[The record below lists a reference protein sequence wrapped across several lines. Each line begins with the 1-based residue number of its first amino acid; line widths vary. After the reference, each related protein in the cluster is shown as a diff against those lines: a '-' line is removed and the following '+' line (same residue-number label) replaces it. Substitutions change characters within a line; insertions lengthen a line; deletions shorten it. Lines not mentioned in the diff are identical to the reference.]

1 MRVLQLCIKPPYPPN
16 EGGSLAMYAI
26 TRSLLGAGH
35 PVKIIAISSFKNPV
49 EWNKIPQDFIDQTGF
64 ESVHLDLKI
73 KPQGILKS
81 LFSRE
86 SYHVKRFISKEL
98 QCKIEEVL
106 KKESY
111 DIIHLESL
119 FFTPYIPAIRK
130 LTNAPV
136 VLRSHNIEHRIWE
149 RSAMMT
155 KNPAKRFILR
165 HLASTLKNYE
175 LLHLNDYQGILAITP
190 ADAEFFRSQECKV
203 PIIDLPFGVE
213 IQNYNTASTCEQNS
227 VGFIGALN
235 WIPNLEGIE
244 WFLKEVWPSVI
255 QKQANARFR
264 IAGRTTP
271 DWLQNTRMQGLE
283 IVGEVESASDFIS
296 KNRIFVAPLL
306 SGSGIRVKI
315 IEALA
320 LGKAVITTKVGAEG
334 IKYTNE
340 KNILIAHDA
349 NHYIQ
354 LIVDCLNNPAL
365 CKKIGN
371 EGRHLVET
379 EYNNQQL
386 SYKLIAFYN
395 QILNQTL

>member
-35 PVKIIAISSFKNPV
+35 QIKVIAISSFKNPV
-49 EWNKIPQDFIDQTGF
+49 EWNKIPQDFIDQTRF

-213 IQNYNTASTCEQNS
+213 IQNYNTASAYEQNS

-244 WFLKEVWPSVI
+244 WFLKEVWPGVI

-395 QILNQTL
+395 QILNQTP

>member
-213 IQNYNTASTCEQNS
+213 IQNYNTASACEQNS

-244 WFLKEVWPSVI
+244 WFLKEVWPGVI
-255 QKQANARFR
+255 QKQANACFR

-349 NHYIQ
+349 NHYVQ

-395 QILNQTL
+395 QILNQTP